1 MAQQKLQAQST
12 QQLVDVEAI
21 RDGVV
26 ILKSGAMRS
35 ILMCSSVNL
44 ALKSQDEQDALVYQ
58 YQNFLNG
65 LDFPIEFVVHSRKLD
80 ITDYLND
87 LKESLKSQENELLR
101 IQTEEYID
109 FIQNFVGMQNIMS
122 KNFYVVVPYHVA
134 EDAKRSLADRL
145 FSKKSLSFV
154 KMSDEEFQKYKNQLW
169 QRVENVISG
178 MRAFGVRSLA
188 LSNSE
193 LIELFFDLY
202 NPGETGKQFLVA
214 GEVQ

>member
-12 QQLVDVEAI
+12 QQLVDIEAI

-44 ALKSQDEQDALVYQ
+44 ALKSQDEQDALVFQ
-58 YQNFLNG
+58 YQHFLNG
-65 LDFPIEFVVHSRKLD
+65 LDFPVQFVVHSRKLD

-87 LKESLKSQENELLR
+87 LSESLKNQDNELLR

-109 FIQNFVGMQNIMS
+109 FIRNFVGMQNIMA
-122 KNFYVVVPYHVA
+122 KNFYVIVPYHVA
-134 EDAKRSLADRL
+134 EGAKHSLADRL
-145 FSKKSLSFV
+145 FGKSSVSFV
-154 KMSDEEFQKYKNQLW
+154 KMSDEEFQKHKNQLW
-169 QRVENVISG
+169 QRVENVMSG
-178 MRAFGVRSLA
+178 LRTFGVRSLA
-188 LSNSE
+188 LSNAE

-202 NPGETGKQFLVA
+202 NPGETGKQFLVS
-214 GEVQ
+214 GDIQ

>member
-1 MAQQKLQAQST
+1 MPQKLQAQAT

-21 RDGVV
+21 RDGVI

-44 ALKSQDEQDALVYQ
+44 ALKSQDEQDALIYQ

-65 LDFPIEFVVHSRKLD
+65 LDFPVQFVIHSRKLD
-80 ITDYLND
+80 VTDYLND
-87 LKESLKSQENELLR
+87 LKEALKTQDNELLR

-109 FIQNFVGMQNIMS
+109 FIQSFVGMQNIMS
-122 KNFYVVVPYHVA
+122 KTFLVILPYSPQ
-134 EDAKRSLADRL
+134 EDVKISFADR
-145 FSKKSLSFV
+145 FFGKKSFSFV
-154 KMSDEEFQKYKNQLW
+154 KMSDEEFQKYKTQLW

-178 MRAFGVRSLA
+178 MRSFGVRAMPL
-188 LSNSE
+188 NNTE

-202 NPGETGKQFLVA
+202 NPGETGKQFLLS
-214 GEVQ
+214 ENIQ